1 MLVLTRKLGEVL
13 RIGQGITVRV
23 IDVKGKQ
30 IKIGIEAPADQLIYR
45 EEVYEKIQA
54 ENKLSS
60 ALSMDA
66 FGQIKEAFKKK

>member
-1 MLVLTRKLGEVL
+1 VLVLTRKLGEVL
-13 RIGQGITVRV
+13 RIGQEITVRI

-30 IKIGIEAPADQLIYR
+30 IKIGIEAPSDLLIYR

-54 ENKLSS
+54 ENRLSS
-60 ALSMDA
+60 SLSMDA

>member
-54 ENKLSS
+54 ENRLSS
-60 ALSMDA
+60 ALSVDA
-66 FGQIKEAFKKK
+66 FGLIKEAFKKK

>member
-13 RIGQGITVRV
+13 RIGQNITVRV

-30 IKIGIEAPADQLIYR
+30 IKIGIEAPSDLLIYR

-54 ENKLSS
+54 ENRLSS
-60 ALSMDA
+60 SLSMDA

>member
-13 RIGQGITVRV
+13 RIGQEITVRI

-30 IKIGIEAPADQLIYR
+30 IKIGIEAPSDLLIYR

-54 ENKLSS
+54 ENRLSS
-60 ALSMDA
+60 SLSMDA